1 MRILAGAK
9 RKQANI
15 MSSQQIEF
23 VTEKAIEKV
32 KTQ

>member
-1 MRILAGAK
+1 MKICTGAK

-15 MSSQQIEF
+15 MSSQQVEF

-32 KTQ
+32 KM